1 MSDPCPSEECLAGI
15 LVGEPLTAAV
25 LEHVDGCEVCR
36 GTLVDLA
43 RTGSFASESTETQA
57 TSLPEV
63 PIGTSLGRYVVVERI
78 GAGGMGVVYGA
89 YDPELDRKVA
99 LKLLRPRAGARSLVE
114 EAAVLAKVTH
124 PGVVAVH
131 DAGSADGLAYLVM
144 ELVKGRSLR
153 AWANGVA
160 RSIDETRSVLASAAA
175 GLGAAHEAGLVHRD
189 VKPDNILVDATNRS
203 KMTDFG
209 LALALGARDE
219 PRTVAGTLAYMA
231 PEQLRGEKI
240 DARSDQYAFALS
252 TLEVLTG
259 KRPTV
264 ADDRRA
270 QLAVLEAGIDVPQAM
285 DRDVRAALVRALSF
299 DPAARF
305 PSMAELWSALSPEK
319 SRGTSLSTQLAI
331 GAPLAAMA
339 ATAAAVIGLV
349 FFSQHGENAFCT
361 DAEESLHGAWSP
373 ERKAAVGA
381 AFERSGKTYA
391 ETSRATTMTALD
403 VYAARW
409 TRTWTDACRATRVR
423 GERSEKTLDQRMTC
437 LEESRAA
444 LGAFATEIGQSKPAA
459 VERAVAAVGRLP
471 PPEACLSPRAA
482 RVEPTGPRADR
493 AKSERLAKE
502 LAELGARVDLGAY
515 AASREALVS
524 IVSEAR
530 SIEDSALAARA
541 GLRAAEAAILAN
553 DVPRSKELLLDAI
566 LEGERCGDPI
576 LTAQAYLALARI
588 HAGPLSQTA
597 EAERDYAHAEALSV
611 GASSTELDA
620 KRLLVRA
627 ELYRKTS
634 RFAEGAV
641 AAKAALDE
649 LERHGKGDS
658 LEAATAHFG
667 MAIAGSVSGDAAASS
682 LHIERA
688 IAIRSALLG
697 ARHPD
702 VVEAYMNLAIIE
714 ARRGELASAR
724 ARAMKALDAVGP
736 TPSPDL
742 ALVLTNLAIFE
753 DGLGEHEA
761 SREHCSKAA
770 DIDRMI
776 LGDHPAT
783 ALALTNLA
791 DGERAAGKNAEA
803 ARHYDEAELRLRRS
817 GATDAR
823 VTAVIAYGRGQLAP
837 EGSDPAVR
845 ELGTALELLDS
856 KGLEP
861 QLRTEVRFAFARA
874 LAKKNPSRAL
884 AEATRAMGEA
894 KDLHASTADM
904 EAFVNDLRKKGAR

>member
-1 MSDPCPSEECLAGI
+1 MTDRCPSEECLAGI
-15 LVGEPLTAAV
+15 LVGEPLTASV
-25 LEHVDGCEVCR
+25 LEHVDACEVCR
-36 GTLVDLA
+36 AILVDLA
-43 RTGSFASESTETQA
+43 RSGSLASAAADTRSTA
-57 TSLPEV
+57 LPEV

-99 LKLLRPRAGARSLVE
+99 VKLLRPRAGARSLVE

-131 DAGSADGLAYLVM
+131 DAGTADGLAYLVM

-153 AWANGVA
+153 AWSNGVA
-160 RSIDETRSVLASAAA
+160 RSADEVRDVLASAAA
-175 GLGAAHEAGLVHRD
+175 GLGAAHQAGLVHRD

-209 LALALGARDE
+209 LALALGSNDE
-219 PRTVAGTLAYMA
+219 AQSVAGTLAYMA
-231 PEQLRGEKI
+231 PEQLRGEKA
-240 DARSDQYAFALS
+240 DARSDQYAFAL
-252 TLEVLTG
+252 TMLEVLTG
-259 KRPTV
+259 KRPLLTE
-264 ADDRRA
+264 DRRA
-270 QLAVLEAGIDVPQAM
+270 QLAALEAGLDVPQAV
-285 DRDVRAALVRALSF
+285 DRDLRAALVRALSF
-299 DPAARF
+299 APAERF
-305 PSMAELWSALSPEK
+305 PSMADFWAALSPEK
-319 SRGTSLSTQLAI
+319 AATSLSTRLAI

-339 ATAAAVIGLV
+339 ATAVAVLGLV
-349 FFSQHGENAFCT
+349 FFSQRGEGAFCT
-361 DAEESLHGAWSP
+361 NAEESLHGAWSS
-373 ERKAAVGA
+373 ERRAAVGA

-391 ETSRATTMTALD
+391 ETSRATTLAALD
-403 VYAARW
+403 AYSARW

-444 LGAFATEIGQSKPAA
+444 LGAFATEIAQNEPAA

-471 PPEACLSPRAA
+471 PPEACLSPSTA
-482 RVEPTGPRADR
+482 RVEPAGPRADR

-515 AASREALVS
+515 AASRDALVA
-524 IVSEAR
+524 IVTEAR
-530 SIEDSALAARA
+530 AIEDSALAARA

-553 DVPRSKELLLDAI
+553 DVPRSKDLLLDAI
-566 LEGERCGDPI
+566 LAGERCGDPS

-597 EAERDYAHAEALSV
+597 EAERDYAHAEALAAV
-611 GASSTELDA
+611 ASSSELDA

-649 LERHGKGDS
+649 LERRGRGDS

-682 LHIERA
+682 HHIERA
-688 IAIRSALLG
+688 VAIRTTLLG

-724 ARAMKALDAVGP
+724 ARAMQALDSVGP

-761 SREHCSKAA
+761 SREHCAKAA
-770 DIDRMI
+770 DIDRMV

-791 DGERAAGKNAEA
+791 DGERAAGKMADA

-837 EGSDPAVR
+837 EGSDRAVN
-845 ELGTALELLDS
+845 ELGAALEILDS

-884 AEATRAMGEA
+884 AEATRATSEA

-904 EAFVNDLRKKGAR
+904 ETFVSDLRKKIAR

>member
-1 MSDPCPSEECLAGI
+1 MIDPCPSEECLAGV
-15 LVGEPLTAAV
+15 LVGEPLAPSV
-25 LEHVDGCEVCR
+25 LEHVDGCDVCR

-43 RTGSFASESTETQA
+43 RSGSVASANTNARTTA
-57 TSLPEV
+57 LPEV

-99 LKLLRPRAGARSLVE
+99 VKLLRPRAGARSLVE

-131 DAGSADGLAYLVM
+131 DAGTADGLAYLVM

-153 AWANGVA
+153 AWSNGVA
-160 RSIDETRSVLASAAA
+160 RSADDLRDVLASAAA
-175 GLGAAHEAGLVHRD
+175 GLDAAHQAGLVHRD

-209 LALALGARDE
+209 LALALGAHDE
-219 PRTVAGTLAYMA
+219 PHSVAGTLAYMA
-231 PEQLRGEKI
+231 PEQLRGEKA
-240 DARSDQYAFALS
+240 DARSDQYAFAL
-252 TLEVLTG
+252 TMLEVLAG
-259 KRPTV
+259 KRPIPIE
-264 ADDRRA
+264 DRRA
-270 QLAVLEAGIDVPQAM
+270 RLAALEAGIEVPPAL
-285 DRDVRAALVRALSF
+285 DRDVRAALARALSF
-299 DPAARF
+299 DPASRF
-305 PSMAELWSALSPEK
+305 PRMTDFWTALSAER
-319 SRGTSLSTQLAI
+319 SRRHTLSTRLAI
-331 GAPLAAMA
+331 GASIGVA
-339 ATAAAVIGLV
+339 ATAVLGLLFV
-349 FFSQHGENAFCT
+349 SRREESAFCT
-361 DAEESLHGAWSP
+361 NAEESLHGAWSA
-373 ERKAAVGA
+373 ERRATVGA

-391 ETSRATTMTALD
+391 ETSRATTLAALD
-403 VYAARW
+403 AYSTRW
-409 TRTWTDACRATRVR
+409 LRTWTDACRATRVR

-444 LGAFATEIGQSKPAA
+444 LGAFATELQSQPAA
-459 VERAVAAVGRLP
+459 VERAVAAVSRLP
-471 PPEACLSPRAA
+471 PPEACLSPSTA
-482 RVEPTGPRADR
+482 RVEPAGPRADR
-493 AKSERLAKE
+493 AKSERLARE

-515 AASREALVS
+515 AASREALTT
-524 IVSEAR
+524 IVDEAR
-530 SIEDSALAARA
+530 SVDDSALAARA

-553 DVPRSKELLLDAI
+553 DVPRSKALLLDAV
-566 LEGERCGDPI
+566 LEGERCGDPN

-597 EAERDYAHAEALSV
+597 EAEQDYAHAEAL
-611 GASSTELDA
+611 GAVAASADLDA

-649 LERHGKGDS
+649 LERRGRGNS

-667 MAIAGSVSGDAAASS
+667 MAIAASVSGDATASS
-682 LHIERA
+682 RHIERA
-688 IAIRSALLG
+688 VAIRTSLLG
-697 ARHPD
+697 ARHPE

-724 ARAMKALDAVGP
+724 ARAMQALDAVGP
-736 TPSPDL
+736 APSPDL

-761 SREHCSKAA
+761 SLAHCERAA
-770 DIDRMI
+770 DIDRMV
-776 LGDHPAT
+776 LGDHPST

-791 DGERAAGKNAEA
+791 DGERAAGKTADA

-837 EGSDPAVR
+837 EGSQLAVH
-845 ELGTALELLDS
+845 ELGAALELLDS
-856 KGLEP
+856 KRLEP
-861 QLRTEVRFAFARA
+861 QLRTEVRFALARA

-884 AEATRAMGEA
+884 AEATRAASEA

-904 EAFVNDLRKKGAR
+904 ETFVSDLRKKIAR